1 MTEKFFA
8 MILRMRRTCIQCRA
22 LHSFL
27 CLKVFTCMPPATC
40 ATQVPAY
47 GHLVC
52 GGCSIMLMYPTGA
65 ESVKC
70 SVCHFVTGVDSVQQ
84 QQQQQEQQPP
94 SEAPPPPPS
103 SKEDGGSPSVGPN
116 DAAPLQSFEEGLNAE
131 GARAGAWDEAQQQE
145 QQQQQQQPKEGTA
158 HAGKQEAGADVSRQ
172 ENSTTNEVPSL
183 EASVKK

>member
-1 MTEKFFA
+1 
-8 MILRMRRTCIQCRA
+8 
-22 LHSFL
+22 
-27 CLKVFTCMPPATC
+27 
-40 ATQVPAY
+40 
-47 GHLVC
+47 
-52 GGCSIMLMYPTGA
+52 MLMYPTGA